1 MLSADVRKCRV
12 VAANNALRNDDRVT
26 PPNRSDEKLAQLREM
41 TEALTALG
49 NYLAVAQHECEKAW
63 VMHEMLGEALR
74 KSLGQFERAA
84 ESVRQLR
91 QLLLPDHPNKDDRP
105 GDN

>member
-1 MLSADVRKCRV
+1 
-12 VAANNALRNDDRVT
+12 
-26 PPNRSDEKLAQLREM
+26 M

-49 NYLAVAQHECEKAW
+49 NYLAVAQHEVEKAW
-63 VMHEMLGEALR
+63 IMHEVLSEALR

-84 ESVRQLR
+84 ESVRRLR

-105 GDN
+105 GGN

>member
-1 MLSADVRKCRV
+1 
-12 VAANNALRNDDRVT
+12 
-26 PPNRSDEKLAQLREM
+26 
-41 TEALTALG
+41 
-49 NYLAVAQHECEKAW
+49 
-63 VMHEMLGEALR
+63 MHEVLGEALR